1 MLRGWV
7 GGLVILPVYVPSP
20 FPRYTIFNM
29 FHYPILGFTD
39 INFPQLIHK
48 VRGGQRVVDAV
59 DDIVRRGVSELRK
72 NAFGDDMEDAK
83 ALPWTREQAWAV
95 LKALSGANEVRL
107 FVYLQHVESSTK
119 GTWYV
124 CVGSVS

>member
-1 MLRGWV
+1 M
-7 GGLVILPVYVPSP
+7 
-20 FPRYTIFNM
+20 
-29 FHYPILGFTD
+29 
-39 INFPQLIHK
+39 
-48 VRGGQRVVDAV
+48 VDAV

-107 FVYLQHVESSTK
+107 FVHLQHVESSTK